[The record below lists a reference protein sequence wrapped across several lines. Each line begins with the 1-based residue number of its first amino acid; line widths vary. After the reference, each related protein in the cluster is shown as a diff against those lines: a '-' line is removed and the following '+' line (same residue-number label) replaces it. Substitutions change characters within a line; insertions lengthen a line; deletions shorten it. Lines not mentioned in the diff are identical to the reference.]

1 MEHKGGT
8 RGTELSYPGGL
19 LRLFVEEPLTEGAEL
34 TPSEAQDH
42 YLRHVM
48 RAKEGDALRLFN
60 GRDGE
65 WRARIEAMPRRSMSL
80 RVQDRLRPQRE
91 EPDLWLLCA
100 PIKRTGIDFIV
111 EKAAE
116 LGAARIKPVFTAR
129 TIITRVNHARLIA
142 HAIEAAEQS
151 ERLTIPLVDPAEPLA
166 AALQHWDPARRLI
179 FCDEGGGVP
188 EIGAALQ
195 GAAPQPAAI
204 LAGPEGGFT
213 PAERELLR
221 SKKYVLSVSL
231 GPRIL
236 RADTAALAALAVWQS
251 LCGDWREPLR

>member
-1 MEHKGGT
+1 M
-8 RGTELSYPGGL
+8 SYPGGL
-19 LRLFVEEPLTEGAEL
+19 LRLFLEPALSEGRQV

-48 RAKEGDALRLFN
+48 RAKEGDAVRLFN

-65 WRARIEAMPRRSMSL
+65 WRARIEAMTRRAICL
-80 RVQDRLRPQRE
+80 RVEDRLRPQRQ

-116 LGAARIKPVFTAR
+116 LGASRIKPVFTAR
-129 TIITRVNHARLIA
+129 TIVTRVNHQRLLA

-151 ERLTIPLVDPAEPLA
+151 ERLTVPVIDPAVTLS
-166 AALQHWDPARRLI
+166 AALQQWDPTRRLI
-179 FCDEGGGVP
+179 FCDEGGGAP
-188 EIGAALQ
+188 EIGAALR
-195 GAAPQPAAI
+195 AASPQPAAI
-204 LAGPEGGFT
+204 LSGPEGGFT
-213 PAERELLR
+213 PAERELLHG
-221 SKKYVLSVSL
+221 KTYVLPVTL

-236 RADTAALAALAVWQS
+236 RADTAALAALALWQS
-251 LCGDWREPLR
+251 ICGDWYEPLR